1 MREILKLN
9 SKFQKKKNEEAEL
22 EIRSNRSVFSNSLR
36 SETSSVRD
44 MFRHAFQAFDLDG
57 DGRIDLN
64 EFRMVLER
72 LDIRLSPKQIRS
84 FLKTLDRNGDG
95 KIDCEEFLNTL
106 EMQLDRLPPTK
117 TRLSPERRGM

>member
-1 MREILKLN
+1 MTK
-9 SKFQKKKNEEAEL
+9 EAQC
-22 EIRSNRSVFSNSLR
+22 FDDSLR
-36 SETSSVRD
+36 KKEIFLPGGRERTRQPRVK
-44 MFRHAFQAFDLDG
+44 
-57 DGRIDLN
+57 GRIDLN